1 MSTRQEALVKVCM
14 QKNVVIL
21 LVVSLIP
28 LAGCS
33 ASGPRHQAF
42 YSLSARYTPESTK
55 DFERGKTVAKGS
67 HSGPVIFFIPFGTK
81 FPKIAMDAALKRYR
95 GNAIALENI
104 TIYPHTPFMFGVHG
118 YYVHATAILEP

>member
-21 LVVSLIP
+21 LVVSLIS

-33 ASGPRHQAF
+33 VSGPRHQAF
-42 YSLSARYTPESTK
+42 YSLTGRYTPENTK
-55 DFERGKTVAKGS
+55 DFERGKTMAKGS
-67 HSGPVIFFIPFGTK
+67 HSGPVIFFIPFGYK
-81 FPKIAMDAALKRYR
+81 SPKVAMDNAIKRYHR
-95 GNAIALENI
+95 NAVALEDI
-104 TIYPHTPFMFGVHG
+104 TIYPHTPFMFGAHG